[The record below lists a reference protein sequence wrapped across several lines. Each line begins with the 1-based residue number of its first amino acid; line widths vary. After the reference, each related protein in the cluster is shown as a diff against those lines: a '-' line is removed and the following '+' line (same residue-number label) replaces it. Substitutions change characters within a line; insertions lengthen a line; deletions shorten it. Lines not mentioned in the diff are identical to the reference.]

1 MKKTWFIALFVLIFA
16 VQATPQF
23 TNVTVEISTDRM
35 PEKERADLKTLEQ
48 MMPVYF
54 KNFTWIENS
63 YGIDIPLK
71 ISLFPQSVNSSGYE
85 RIFTAQMFISNEVA
99 DNRFFEKAFKFVYN
113 SNDPVVHIEMA
124 HSLLSVLDFYAWM
137 MIAAE
142 LDTYDPL
149 GGNNAYDK
157 ARDVATR
164 AQASDKAWGW
174 KDRLQDF
181 DELLRV
187 RNYRLSKYSYWMIV
201 DLLDQGKTEEIPP
214 AIDRF
219 LNHLTAMFEENA
231 RERYTHIFLDAHA
244 RDLIKMLKEY
254 GTAEQIDRLM
264 ALDPDNKDTYQKV
277 LNEK

>member
-35 PEKERADLKTLEQ
+35 PEKERGDLKTLEQ
-48 MMPVYF
+48 LIPAYF
-54 KNFTWIENS
+54 KNYTWIENS

-71 ISLFPQSVNSSGYE
+71 ISMFPQSVNMTGAE
-85 RIFTAQMFISNEVA
+85 RIFTAQIFISNEVA
-99 DNRFFEKAFKFVYN
+99 DNRFYEKSFKFVYN
-113 SNDPVVHIEMA
+113 TNDPIGHIEMA
-124 HSLLSVLDFYAWM
+124 HSLLSVLDFYGWM

-149 GGNNAYDK
+149 GGNSAYEK

-164 AQASDKAWGW
+164 AQVSDKAWGW
-174 KDRLQDF
+174 KDRLTDF

-187 RNYRLSKYSYWMIV
+187 RNYRLSKYAYWMIV
-201 DLLDQGKTEEIPP
+201 DLIDQGKMDEISP

-219 LNHLTAMFEENA
+219 LNNLTAMFEENA
-231 RERYTHIFLDAHA
+231 RERYTHVFLDAHA
-244 RDLIKMLKEY
+244 RDLIRILKDF